1 MEYVLQTNNLS
12 KIYAGK
18 YVVDHVNMNIKRGDI
33 YGFIGKNGA
42 GKTTLI
48 RMVAG
53 LALPTQGD
61 MRLFGST
68 QLGEQRKRIGTT
80 IENPALYPSM
90 TARQNL
96 EYYVKLYGIPEKD
109 AVDNILELV
118 GLQGTNK
125 KKSKNFSLG
134 MKQRLAIAIAL
145 LGNPD
150 FLMLDEPTNGLDPF
164 GIKQMRELL
173 LELNKKGITILISSH
188 ILGELSKIATVY
200 GIINNGV
207 LVEEFNKNEL
217 MERCKRCIKI
227 KVDDTRK
234 AITIIEDKLGTV
246 EFDVLPDNI
255 IRLFSHTDK
264 VSEVNKQLVLG
275 DVAVDSIGLVG
286 QDLEGYFVELMEE
299 KNND

>member
-12 KIYAGK
+12 KVYAGK

-48 RMVAG
+48 RLIAG

-61 MRLFGST
+61 IQLFGST
-68 QLGEQRKRIGTT
+68 GLDEQRRRIGTT

-96 EYYVKLYGIPEKD
+96 EYYVRLYGIPEKD

-118 GLQGTNK
+118 GLENTNK

-134 MKQRLAIAIAL
+134 MKQRLSIAISL

-207 LVEEFNKNEL
+207 LVEEFNKNDLE
-217 MERCKRCIKI
+217 ERCKRCIKI

-234 AITIIEDKLGTV
+234 AITIIEDKLSTV

-255 IRLFSHTDK
+255 IRLFSHTEQ

-275 DVAVDSIGLVG
+275 DVAVESIALAG
-286 QDLEGYFVELMEE
+286 QDLEGYFVELMEG
-299 KNND
+299 KDND

>member
-1 MEYVLQTNNLS
+1 MEYVLQTNNLT
-12 KIYAGK
+12 KKYAGK
-18 YVVDHVNMNIKRGDI
+18 CVVDHVNMNIKRGDI

-68 QLGEQRKRIGTT
+68 ELNEQRRRIGTT
-80 IENPALYPSM
+80 IENPALYPNM
-90 TARQNL
+90 TAKQNM
-96 EYYVKLYGIPEKD
+96 EYYVRLYGVPEKD
-109 AVDNILELV
+109 VIDNILELV
-118 GLQGTNK
+118 GLQNTGK

-164 GIKQMRELL
+164 GIKEMRELL
-173 LELNKKGITILISSH
+173 LDLNKKGITILISSH

-207 LVEEFNKNEL
+207 LVEEFNKHEL
-217 MERCKRCIKI
+217 AERCERCIKI

-234 AITIIEDKLGTV
+234 AITIIEEKLGII
-246 EFDVLPDNI
+246 EYDVLPDNT
-255 IRLFSHTDK
+255 IRLFNNTDK

-275 DVAVDSIGLVG
+275 DIAVESITHVG

>member
-1 MEYVLQTNNLS
+1 MEYVLQTNNLT
-12 KIYAGK
+12 KTYAGK
-18 YVVDHVNMNIKRGDI
+18 CVVDHVNMNIKRGDI
-33 YGFIGKNGA
+33 YGFVGKNGA

-61 MRLFGST
+61 IKLFGSKE
-68 QLGEQRKRIGTT
+68 LSEQRRRIGTT
-80 IENPALYPSM
+80 IENPALYPHM

-96 EYYVKLYGIPEKD
+96 EYYVRLYGIPEKD
-109 AVDNILELV
+109 VIDNLLKLV
-118 GLQGTNK
+118 GLENTNK

-164 GIKQMRELL
+164 GIKEMRELL

-188 ILGELSKIATVY
+188 ILGELSKIATAY

-207 LVEEFNKNEL
+207 LVDEFNKNEL

-227 KVDDTRK
+227 KVDDTKK
-234 AITIIEDKLGTV
+234 AIAIIEDKFGTV
-246 EFDVLPDNI
+246 EYDVLPDDR
-255 IRLFSHTDK
+255 IRLFSHIDK

-275 DVAVDSIGLVG
+275 DVAVESIRVVG
-286 QDLEGYFVELMEE
+286 QDLEGYFVELMEG